1 MQDVRL
7 VHTIT
12 LDLVVHV
19 ELVVGDFVPCTVIL
33 YH

>member
-7 VHTIT
+7 VYTIT

-19 ELVVGDFVPCTVIL
+19 ELVVGDFVSCTNHV
-33 YH
+33 